1 MTMAPPGPP
10 HPTPPDRPTVTA
22 IPKSVATLGT
32 RGPDVVKLATEAA
45 LRVVQVRAASI
56 AASKAI
62 AAERA
67 KAEGS

>member
-1 MTMAPPGPP
+1 MTMAPPDPP
-10 HPTPPDRPTVTA
+10 AAAPPGRPAVHA
-22 IPKSVATLGT
+22 VGKSVATLGA

-45 LRVVQVRAASI
+45 LRVAQVRSASI